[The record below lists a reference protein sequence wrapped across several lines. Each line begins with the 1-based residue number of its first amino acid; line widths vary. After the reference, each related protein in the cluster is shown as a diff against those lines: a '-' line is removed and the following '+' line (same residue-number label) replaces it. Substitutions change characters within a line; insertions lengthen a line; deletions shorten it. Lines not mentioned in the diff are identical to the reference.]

1 MIQSILFIV
10 VFALWSVIV
19 FDPAAKVQTTSSSIT
34 SESGG
39 PMFANRSAVYTRAY
53 WMVHALLCLCF
64 DARLL
69 EFARVNPKFSLL
81 AETFDNMLGRL
92 LNFVLVLVMLILIFS
107 GEAMILFG
115 DRLPGFESYGLCVI
129 QCIFMA
135 LGTSGRDGARRKGG
149 GAGTPMLADYN
160 SLSAAS
166 EIAPLFYFPFI
177 FLITCVVFNI
187 TVAIIG
193 DSYNEIKKRQDPKGP
208 KFEGAPSEQRTGK
221 TESLWYQMKRGVH
234 RRLTNL
240 RLKSEDPSALSKE
253 RILKLCHNLKARNA
267 RAEAKAKL
275 ETAVTEAHH
284 AEAALVSAAHGVA
297 SVKPG
302 EEPSAEAGPAHETRT
317 DDLVDLEC
325 LTYNEVVHEL
335 KRVHKD
341 GDAYVD
347 YELHSILR
355 ISLTTSLSKN
365 SSVYTQRI

>member
-1 MIQSILFIV
+1 LFIV
-10 VFALWSVIV
+10 VFALWGVIV
-19 FDPAAKVQTTSSSIT
+19 FDPTAKVQTTPSSIT

-53 WMVHALLCLCF
+53 WMVHSLLCLCF

-92 LNFVLVLVMLILIFS
+92 LNFVLVLVLLILIFS

-115 DRLPGFESYGLCVI
+115 DRVPGFDSYGLCII

-135 LGTSGRDGARRKGG
+135 LGTSGRGGARRNGG

-160 SLSAAS
+160 SLSASS

-177 FLITCVVFNI
+177 FLITFVIFNI

-193 DSYNEIKKRQDPKGP
+193 DSYNEIKRRQDPKGP

-221 TESLWYQMKRGVH
+221 TVTLWYQMKRGVH

-240 RLKSEDPSALSKE
+240 RLKSEDPCALSKD
-253 RILKLCHNLKARNA
+253 RILKMCHELKTRNA
-267 RAEAKAKL
+267 RAAEAKAKL
-275 ETAVTEAHH
+275 DKADAQAQH
-284 AEAALVSAAHGVA
+284 AEAALVSAAHCDA
-297 SVKPG
+297 SGKPG
-302 EEPSAEAGPAHETRT
+302 EEPPAQTGLAHAMTRT
-317 DDLVDLEC
+317 DDLVAKECLSLVDLEC
-325 LTYNEVVHEL
+325 LTYKEFVLEL
-335 KRVHKD
+335 KRVHEH

-347 YELHSILR
+347 YCLHRL
-355 ISLTTSLSKN
+355 LFA
-365 SSVYTQRI
+365 